1 MIENIVINGL
11 INGGVYALLAI
22 GFSLIFGVA
31 RIVNIAHTAFYM
43 LAAYFIFT
51 FTTRLG
57 WPPLFSILLTVFLVP
72 IVGVVTYKL
81 TIEPI
86 REHEITVM
94 IVTIAVAMI
103 FQELML
109 IIFGGHF
116 RGNPSLFPGFL
127 EFGGVRV
134 SIQHLLTLIVVF
146 AVLMVT
152 WGILFQTKLGIAIR
166 ATAQDRE
173 VANLMGMNVN
183 QVAMIT
189 MAIAVA
195 MAAIAGA
202 LIAPLF
208 VVEPYM
214 WLHPLVM
221 MLAVVVLGGLGSIK
235 GSFLG
240 AFILGFSETLVVFLI
255 PLGAFLKG
263 ALSLSIMI
271 IVLLF
276 RPEGL
281 FGVVFEEER

>member
-1 MIENIVINGL
+1 MLENILINGL

-51 FTTRLG
+51 FSTRLG
-57 WPPLFSILLTVFLVP
+57 LHPFVSILLTVILVP
-72 IVGVVTYKL
+72 IIGVVTYKL

-94 IVTIAVAMI
+94 IVTIAVAMV

-127 EFGGVRV
+127 EFAGVRV

-146 AVLMVT
+146 AVLMIT
-152 WGILFQTKLGIAIR
+152 WEILFRTKLGIAIR

-221 MLAVVVLGGLGSIK
+221 MLAVVVLGGLGSVK

-263 ALSLSIMI
+263 ALSLSVMI
-271 IVLLF
+271 IVLLI

>member
-1 MIENIVINGL
+1 MIENILVNGL

-43 LAAYFIFT
+43 LAAYLIFT
-51 FTTRLG
+51 FSTRLG
-57 WPPLFSILLTVFLVP
+57 LNPLLSILLTILIVP
-72 IVGVVTYKL
+72 FIGVVTYKL

-94 IVTIAVAMI
+94 IVTIAVAMV
-103 FQELML
+103 FQEIML
-109 IIFGGHF
+109 LIFGGHF
-116 RGNPSLFPGFL
+116 RGNPSLFPGYL
-127 EFGGVRV
+127 EVAGVRV
-134 SIQHLLTLIVVF
+134 SFQHLLTLLVVF
-146 AVLMVT
+146 AVLAVT
-152 WGILFQTKLGIAIR
+152 WQILFKTRLGIAIR

-202 LIAPLF
+202 LVAPLF

-271 IVLLF
+271 IVLLC

>member
-1 MIENIVINGL
+1 MLENILINGL

-51 FTTRLG
+51 FSTRLG
-57 WPPLFSILLTVFLVP
+57 LHPFVSILLTVILVP
-72 IVGVVTYKL
+72 IIGVVTYKL

-94 IVTIAVAMI
+94 IVTIAVAMV

-127 EFGGVRV
+127 EFAGVRV

-146 AVLMVT
+146 AVLMIT
-152 WGILFQTKLGIAIR
+152 WEILFRTKLGIAIR

-221 MLAVVVLGGLGSIK
+221 ILAVVVLGGLGSVK

-263 ALSLSIMI
+263 ALSLSVMI
-271 IVLLF
+271 IVLLI